1 MLLWRFLEIRPVQFS
16 CLYCML
22 RLFHYVRICMLR
34 YLDTFVVGCLL
45 YAAAFR
51 VILVRAATATV
62 GYCSK
67 NA

>member
-1 MLLWRFLEIRPVQFS
+1 
-16 CLYCML
+16 
-22 RLFHYVRICMLR
+22 MLR
-34 YLDTFVVGCLL
+34 YLDTLVVGCLL

-51 VILVRAATATV
+51 VFVVRAATAAV